1 MTLKA
6 YDELCDRLRANEY
19 QCGNW
24 WPSISD
30 LEKYVEPNPEKYI
43 EFLIWIV
50 ETAKDPVTDEDK
62 ESKKRINR
70 ILRHTIKIK
79 DDESYEE
86 AR

>member
-1 MTLKA
+1 MKSQMTLKA

-50 ETAKDPVTDEDK
+50 
-62 ESKKRINR
+62 
-70 ILRHTIKIK
+70 
-79 DDESYEE
+79 
-86 AR
+86 